1 MFCPPQRMDRPPFG
15 LGIYRDDGVQLCRA
29 WRLIDGRFQA
39 ACDITAECGGLAGAR
54 DERRSTTSVMDRSR
68 TQHVSLHS
76 TGVAGSELNPP
87 ALIRKLAARTP
98 LSVAELA
105 PLEEFL
111 GELRTVARKR
121 DIITEGHKYSALF
134 TLVDGTAIRYGALH
148 SGRRHI
154 INVVLPGDLIGFP
167 ASFFDSAL
175 YSVTALTDVAV
186 AAISFERLYELFS
199 KYPRIG
205 AAIFWLFSCE
215 AAMYAERLIGIGQR
229 SAPER
234 VAHFLLELLMRL
246 RIIGLGDERG
256 FRMPLTQEQIG
267 EIVGLTGVHISR
279 TLRQL
284 RDEGLV
290 VIEGQRVEIKNF
302 DALSAL
308 GDFERAHLRHFQM
321 SEALLK
327 WRA

>member
-1 MFCPPQRMDRPPFG
+1 MSEARKRARP
-15 LGIYRDDGVQLCRA
+15 
-29 WRLIDGRFQA
+29 GRRTT
-39 ACDITAECGGLAGAR
+39 TA
-54 DERRSTTSVMDRSR
+54 VMGRSR
-68 TQHVSLHS
+68 TRDATLHPPS
-76 TGVAGSELNPP
+76 VGGSELSPP

-111 GELRTVARKR
+111 GESRSVSRKR

-134 TLVDGTAIRYGALH
+134 TLVNGIAIRYGALH

-154 INVVLPGDLIGFP
+154 FNVILPGDLVGFP
-167 ASFFDSAL
+167 ASFFESAP
-175 YSVTALTDVAV
+175 YSVTAVTDAAV
-186 AAISFERLYELFS
+186 AEISFEHLYELFS

-205 AAIFWLFSCE
+205 AAILWLFSCE
-215 AAMYAERLIGIGQR
+215 AAMYAERLIGTGQR

-290 VIEGQRVEIKNF
+290 VIEGHQVEIKNF

-308 GDFERAHLRHFQM
+308 GDFERSHLKHFRM
-321 SEALLK
+321 SEALL
-327 WRA
+327 AAQPSLQN

>member
-1 MFCPPQRMDRPPFG
+1 MSEARERARPG
-15 LGIYRDDGVQLCRA
+15 
-29 WRLIDGRFQA
+29 
-39 ACDITAECGGLAGAR
+39 
-54 DERRSTTSVMDRSR
+54 RRSTTVVMRRSR
-68 TQHVSLHS
+68 TQDATLPPP
-76 TGVAGSELNPP
+76 GVGRSEQNPP

-111 GELRTVARKR
+111 VELRTVARKR

-134 TLVDGTAIRYGALH
+134 TLVDGIAIRYGAAH

-175 YSVTALTDVAV
+175 YSVTAVTDVAV
-186 AAISFERLYELFS
+186 AEISFEQLYELFG
-199 KYPRIG
+199 KYPGIG

-246 RIIGLGDERG
+246 RVIGLGDERS

-267 EIVGLTGVHISR
+267 EILGLTGVHISR

-290 VIEGQRVEIKNF
+290 VIEGHRVEIKNF

-321 SEALLK
+321 SEALLAAQAG
-327 WRA
+327 RQN

>member
-1 MFCPPQRMDRPPFG
+1 MG
-15 LGIYRDDGVQLCRA
+15 
-29 WRLIDGRFQA
+29 
-39 ACDITAECGGLAGAR
+39 
-54 DERRSTTSVMDRSR
+54 RSR
-68 TQHVSLHS
+68 TQAATSHPP
-76 TGVAGSELNPP
+76 GVNGSELNPS
-87 ALIRKLAARTP
+87 ALIRKLAAHTP

-111 GELRTVARKR
+111 GELRTIVRKR

-134 TLVDGTAIRYGALH
+134 TLVDGIAIRYSGLH

-154 INVVLPGDLIGFP
+154 LNVVLPGDLIGFP

-175 YSVTALTDVAV
+175 YSVKAVTDVAV
-186 AAISFERLYELFS
+186 AEISFEQLYELFS
-199 KYPRIG
+199 KYRRIG

-215 AAMYAERLIGIGQR
+215 AAMYAERLIGTGQR

-246 RIIGLGDERG
+246 RVIGLGDERG

-267 EIVGLTGVHISR
+267 EILGLTGVHISR

-290 VIEGQRVEIKNF
+290 EIEGHRVEIKDF

-308 GDFERAHLRHFQM
+308 GNFERAHLSHFRM
-321 SEALLK
+321 SEALLTAEAGCQK
-327 WRA
+327 DHDFYS